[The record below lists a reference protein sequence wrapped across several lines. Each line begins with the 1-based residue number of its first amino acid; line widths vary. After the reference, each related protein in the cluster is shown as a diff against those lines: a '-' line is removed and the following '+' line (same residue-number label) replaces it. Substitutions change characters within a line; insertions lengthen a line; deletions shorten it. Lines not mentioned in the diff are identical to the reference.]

1 MAVGLILCVAVIA
14 GVSIARKNVLYW
26 EVYDMA
32 IGKFVNGQDSS
43 VERMDAVV
51 TDISIFLHHPIFGA
65 KIAEVLYAT
74 ANNTTSTLILFSAF
88 GIPAALLHIACWVA
102 LVWRKKRKI
111 WVNLALV
118 AILFMSFNTQ
128 NLIADVFLWLFPVM
142 ALVERLMKRG

>member
-1 MAVGLILCVAVIA
+1 M
-14 GVSIARKNVLYW
+14 
-26 EVYDMA
+26 
-32 IGKFVNGQDSS
+32 
-43 VERMDAVV
+43 
-51 TDISIFLHHPIFGA
+51 
-65 KIAEVLYAT
+65 LYAT

-102 LVWRKKRKI
+102 LVWRKERKI

-118 AILFMSFNTQ
+118 VIMFMYFNTQ

>member
-1 MAVGLILCVAVIA
+1 M
-14 GVSIARKNVLYW
+14 
-26 EVYDMA
+26 
-32 IGKFVNGQDSS
+32 
-43 VERMDAVV
+43 
-51 TDISIFLHHPIFGA
+51 HHPIFGA

-102 LVWRKKRKI
+102 LVWRKERKI

-118 AILFMSFNTQ
+118 VILFMSFNTQ

>member
-1 MAVGLILCVAVIA
+1 MAF
-14 GVSIARKNVLYW
+14 
-26 EVYDMA
+26 
-32 IGKFVNGQDSS
+32 GKFANGRDSS
-43 VERMDAVV
+43 VERMDAIM

-65 KIAEVLYAT
+65 KIAQVLYAT

-88 GIPAALLHIACWVA
+88 GLPAALLHIVCWVA
-102 LVWRKKRKI
+102 LVWRKERKI

-118 AILFMSFNTQ
+118 VILFMSFNTQ